1 MTIALYPVLL
11 AGGAGTRLWPL
22 SRRALP
28 KQFVK
33 ILGDFSLFQQ
43 SALRLVSSDKVK
55 FNPHLTITNNDFRFY
70 VREQLANIGLDEGQ
84 IIIEPEGKDTA
95 AAILL
100 SCLYTLKQDP
110 DAILLV
116 APSDHV
122 IPDIE
127 RFHDAVLVGV
137 EEAKKGQIVTFGVKP
152 DRPETGYGYLKLKH
166 PTEFEAVALEKFVE
180 KPDLANAEKMYKS
193 GEYLWNAG
201 IFMFKASS
209 MLGLFE
215 KYLPSL
221 VDHVSSAIEGGHYDL
236 GFCKLDQNAWGQCE
250 KISVDFGIMEKADNL
265 TVVPFQSAW
274 SDLGGWDAVWKELK
288 PDENG
293 VVTSQNALA
302 MDCRNVLLRTES
314 KDQQIVGLGLEN
326 IVVVSMND
334 AVLVANKD
342 AVQNVKEVVA
352 ALENNNV
359 SQADKFLKDHRP
371 WGNFEILSEDD
382 GYKVKKILVNP
393 GAALSLQSHEHRS
406 EHWVVVEGSAKVS
419 VDGVEKSLSVGES
432 IYVPVGSVHRLENP
446 NRDPLLIIEV
456 QTGAYLGE
464 DDIKRYEDLY
474 ARISG

>member
-28 KQFVK
+28 KQFAK
-33 ILGDFSLFQQ
+33 ILGDYSLFQQ

-55 FNPHLTITNNDFRFY
+55 FKPHLTLTNHDFRFY
-70 VREQLANIGLDEGQ
+70 VREQLANIGVDEGQ

-110 DAILLV
+110 EAILLV

-122 IPDIE
+122 ILDIE

-152 DRPETGYGYLKLKH
+152 DRPETGYGYLKLKN
-166 PTEFEAVALEKFVE
+166 PSEYEAVALEKFVE
-180 KPDLANAEKMYKS
+180 KPDLTNAEKMYKS

-209 MLGLFE
+209 MLDLF
-215 KYLPSL
+215 KKHLPL
-221 VDHVSSAIEGGHYDL
+221 LMDNVSSAIEGGHYDL
-236 GFCKLDQNAWGQCE
+236 DFYKLEPNAWGQCQ
-250 KISVDFGIMEKADNL
+250 KISVDFGIMEKTDNL

-274 SDLGGWDAVWKELK
+274 SDLGGWDSVWKEFN
-288 PDENG
+288 PDDNG

-302 MDCRNVLLRTES
+302 IDCRNVLLRTES
-314 KDQQIVGLGLEN
+314 KDQQIVGLGLDN

-342 AVQNVKEVVA
+342 AVQGVKDVVA
-352 ALENNNV
+352 ELKNNNV

-371 WGNFEILSEDD
+371 WGHFEILSKDE

-419 VDGVEKSLSVGES
+419 VDGVEKNLSVGES
-432 IYVPVGSVHRLENP
+432 IYVPVGAVHRLENP
-446 NRDPLLIIEV
+446 SSEPLLIIEV

>member
-55 FNPHLTITNNDFRFY
+55 FKPHLTITNNDFRFY

-152 DRPETGYGYLKLKH
+152 DRPETGYGYLKLKN

-209 MLGLFE
+209 LLGLFE
-215 KYLPSL
+215 KYLSSL

-236 GFCKLDQNAWGQCE
+236 GFCKLDQKCVG
-250 KISVDFGIMEKADNL
+250 
-265 TVVPFQSAW
+265 
-274 SDLGGWDAVWKELK
+274 
-288 PDENG
+288 
-293 VVTSQNALA
+293 A
-302 MDCRNVLLRTES
+302 M
-314 KDQQIVGLGLEN
+314 
-326 IVVVSMND
+326 
-334 AVLVANKD
+334 
-342 AVQNVKEVVA
+342 
-352 ALENNNV
+352 
-359 SQADKFLKDHRP
+359 
-371 WGNFEILSEDD
+371 
-382 GYKVKKILVNP
+382 
-393 GAALSLQSHEHRS
+393 
-406 EHWVVVEGSAKVS
+406 
-419 VDGVEKSLSVGES
+419 
-432 IYVPVGSVHRLENP
+432 
-446 NRDPLLIIEV
+446 
-456 QTGAYLGE
+456 
-464 DDIKRYEDLY
+464 
-474 ARISG
+474 